1 MIDLSS
7 YTKAAIEKAML
18 DQVDDDL
25 DKREGSLIQT
35 AIGPVAWFLE
45 GLYMTLNQIQENGSP
60 FDAAGEALD
69 YIVALRG
76 LSRKN
81 ATAAV
86 REGTFD
92 AQIPEGSQFKT
103 INGEDSVVF
112 TSGDLI
118 SESDGSYVYE
128 MTCDTPGT
136 IGNNYTG
143 SILPVTSIAGLTS
156 AYLGTILVEG
166 TEEETDSALR
176 ARFFDTFG
184 AQPYGGNIVEYRQAI
199 LAITG
204 VGAVQIYP
212 ANYYNGGGTV
222 LCSIVGSDFL
232 PASPALIETVQNEI
246 CPLTSDNG
254 FGIAPIGAA
263 VTITTATALTLNISC
278 TVEFAAGI
286 SGGAEAYKDII
297 QEQIEIYIASVR
309 EAWGEMTQ
317 THTISYNVSVY
328 ASRIIYAILMI
339 PQVVNVTNLTING
352 SSGDVVLTETSALQ
366 QIPVVGTVTI
376 NEV

>member
-7 YTKAAIEKAML
+7 YTKAAIEQAML
-18 DQVDDDL
+18 GQVDNDL

-45 GLYMTLNQIQENGSP
+45 GLYMTMNQIQENGSP
-60 FDAAGEALD
+60 FDAAGDALD

-76 LSRKN
+76 LARKA

-92 AQIPEGSQFKT
+92 EPIPAGSQFKT

-112 TSGDLI
+112 TSGTLI
-118 SESDGSYVYE
+118 SNTGESYVYE

-143 SILPVTSIAGLTS
+143 SILPVTAIAGLTS

-166 TEEETDSALR
+166 TEEETDAALR

-204 VGAVQIYP
+204 VGAVQVYP

-232 PASPALIETVQNEI
+232 PASSALVQTVQNAI
-246 CPLTSDNG
+246 CPLTSNNG

-263 VTITTATALTLNISC
+263 VTITTATSLSLNMAC

-286 SGGAEAYKDII
+286 SGGAETYK
-297 QEQIEIYIASVR
+297 EAIEEKIEEYIASVR

-328 ASRIIYAILMI
+328 ASRIIYAILSI
-339 PQVVNVTNLTING
+339 PQVVNVSSLTING
-352 SSGDVVLTETSALQ
+352 SAGDLVLTETSALQ
-366 QIPVVGTVTI
+366 QIPVVGTVVI